1 MVTGFGLLF
10 RPSLDHTPFR
20 IKEKPYNHL
29 NMKWEEISFLHI
41 DIDKTFK
48 IL

>member
-10 RPSLDHTPFR
+10 RPSPDHTPFR
-20 IKEKPYNHL
+20 IKEKPYNHR
-29 NMKWEEISFLHI
+29 NMKWEEISPLHI
-41 DIDKTFK
+41 YIDKTIT